1 MNELSTMI
9 VDGERMTSLQIA
21 EITARLHKNVMRAIR
36 NMEPAWEKING
47 RKFELVDYKDEKGET
62 RPCYYLNKEECLYI
76 ATKFNDEARA
86 KLIKRWKELEE
97 QHQKPSVPQN
107 YLEALES
114 LVKAEKEKQQLAL
127 ENKQKDETII
137 TISKANVELGNKITE
152 MLPKVSYYDRILQ
165 SNATMTI
172 TQIAQDYGMSA
183 IAMNKEL
190 ESMRIQHKERGQWIL
205 YAQFLKGGYVH
216 SRAVDIIRR
225 DGRHDVKY
233 NTEWT
238 TKGRLFLYEALKGK
252 GILPLIEQENT
263 PTEIRALVEESL
275 PRRLVP
281 VSKPL
286 TSSDM
291 KEETIKSDIEETN
304 KSSLGE
310 TLARIEKYILIGTK
324 NVLNI
329 DEAAIVLGVTIR
341 TLRKMV
347 SEHTLPIYKPNQRAL
362 YFKKSDLE
370 DWMLQNR
377 VKPQS
382 EIDSEVEAYCIT
394 H

>member
-9 VDGERMTSLQIA
+9 VDDERMTSLQIA
-21 EITARLHKNVMRAIR
+21 EITGKPHADVMKAIR
-36 NMEPAWEKING
+36 KMEPAWSKINEG
-47 RKFELVDYKDEKGET
+47 NFSLVEYKDKKGET
-62 RPCYYLNKEECLYI
+62 RPCYSLNKEECLYI

-86 KLIKRWKELEE
+86 KLIKRWKEVEE

-107 YLEALES
+107 YLEALKS
-114 LVKAEKEKQQLAL
+114 LVKAEEEKQQLAL

-165 SNATMTI
+165 SNATMTV

-263 PTEIRALVEESL
+263 PRDKGTGGRES
-275 PRRLVP
+275 
-281 VSKPL
+281 SK
-286 TSSDM
+286 TTGASQQ
-291 KEETIKSDIEETN
+291 TINFE
-304 KSSLGE
+304 
-310 TLARIEKYILIGTK
+310 
-324 NVLNI
+324 
-329 DEAAIVLGVTIR
+329 
-341 TLRKMV
+341 
-347 SEHTLPIYKPNQRAL
+347 
-362 YFKKSDLE
+362 
-370 DWMLQNR
+370 
-377 VKPQS
+377 
-382 EIDSEVEAYCIT
+382 
-394 H
+394 

>member
-9 VDGERMTSLQIA
+9 VDDERMTSLQIA
-21 EITARLHKNVMRAIR
+21 EITGKPHNDVMKAIR
-36 NMEPAWEKING
+36 KMEPAWERVQEGKFSLMQEEVETNNG
-47 RKFELVDYKDEKGET
+47 GHKM
-62 RPCYYLNKEECLYI
+62 RPYYSLNKEECLYI

-152 MLPKVSYYDRILQ
+152 MPPKVSYYDRILQ

-172 TQIAQDYGMSA
+172 TQIAQDYGMST

-216 SRAVDIIRR
+216 SRAVDIIRK

-263 PTEIRALVEESL
+263 PRDKGTGGRE
-275 PRRLVP
+275 P
-281 VSKPL
+281 SKK
-286 TSSDM
+286 TGASQQ
-291 KEETIKSDIEETN
+291 TINFE
-304 KSSLGE
+304 
-310 TLARIEKYILIGTK
+310 
-324 NVLNI
+324 
-329 DEAAIVLGVTIR
+329 
-341 TLRKMV
+341 
-347 SEHTLPIYKPNQRAL
+347 
-362 YFKKSDLE
+362 
-370 DWMLQNR
+370 
-377 VKPQS
+377 
-382 EIDSEVEAYCIT
+382 
-394 H
+394 

>member
-9 VDGERMTSLQIA
+9 VDDERMTSLQIA
-21 EITARLHKNVMRAIR
+21 EITGKPHNDVMKAIR
-36 NMEPAWEKING
+36 K
-47 RKFELVDYKDEKGET
+47 
-62 RPCYYLNKEECLYI
+62 
-76 ATKFNDEARA
+76 
-86 KLIKRWKELEE
+86 
-97 QHQKPSVPQN
+97 
-107 YLEALES
+107 
-114 LVKAEKEKQQLAL
+114 KQQLAL

-172 TQIAQDYGMSA
+172 TQTAQDYGMSA

-190 ESMRIQHKERGQWIL
+190 ESMRIQHKEIGQWIL

-263 PTEIRALVEESL
+263 PRDKGTGGRE
-275 PRRLVP
+275 P
-281 VSKPL
+281 SK
-286 TSSDM
+286 TASASQQ
-291 KEETIKSDIEETN
+291 TINFE
-304 KSSLGE
+304 
-310 TLARIEKYILIGTK
+310 
-324 NVLNI
+324 
-329 DEAAIVLGVTIR
+329 
-341 TLRKMV
+341 
-347 SEHTLPIYKPNQRAL
+347 
-362 YFKKSDLE
+362 
-370 DWMLQNR
+370 
-377 VKPQS
+377 
-382 EIDSEVEAYCIT
+382 
-394 H
+394 

>member
-9 VDGERMTSLQIA
+9 VDDERMTSLQIA
-21 EITARLHKNVMRAIR
+21 EITGKPHNDVMKAIR
-36 NMEPAWEKING
+36 KMEPAWERVQEGKFSLMQEEVETNNG
-47 RKFELVDYKDEKGET
+47 GHKM
-62 RPCYYLNKEECLYI
+62 RPYYSLNKEECLYI

-86 KLIKRWKELEE
+86 KLIKRWKE
-97 QHQKPSVPQN
+97 QSKPSVPQN

-263 PTEIRALVEESL
+263 PRDKGTGGRE
-275 PRRLVP
+275 P
-281 VSKPL
+281 SK
-286 TSSDM
+286 TASASQQ
-291 KEETIKSDIEETN
+291 TINFE
-304 KSSLGE
+304 
-310 TLARIEKYILIGTK
+310 
-324 NVLNI
+324 
-329 DEAAIVLGVTIR
+329 
-341 TLRKMV
+341 
-347 SEHTLPIYKPNQRAL
+347 
-362 YFKKSDLE
+362 
-370 DWMLQNR
+370 
-377 VKPQS
+377 
-382 EIDSEVEAYCIT
+382 
-394 H
+394 